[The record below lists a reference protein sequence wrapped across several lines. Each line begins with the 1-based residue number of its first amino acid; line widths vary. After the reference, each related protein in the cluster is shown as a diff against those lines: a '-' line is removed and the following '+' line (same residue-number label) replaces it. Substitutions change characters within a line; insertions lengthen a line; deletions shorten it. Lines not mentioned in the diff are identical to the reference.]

1 MSNEPTEKHS
11 PTPGPDVAPRME
23 KLLDDG
29 VMSHQQK
36 DKIKIA
42 FAEGYLA
49 GMCICYVN
57 SRMSFNLLR

>member
-1 MSNEPTEKHS
+1 MSNEAEKHS
-11 PTPGPDVAPRME
+11 TTPGPDVAPRME
-23 KLLDDG
+23 KLLEDG

-49 GMCICYVN
+49 GMYIC
-57 SRMSFNLLR
+57 